1 MISFNMEKS
10 FFDEELI
17 KNKMIFQ
24 PSTKNSI
31 VDLEEDEPVCEDCE
45 IIFGQCPIE
54 SFSDEF
60 VWHPDKA
67 Y

>member
-1 MISFNMEKS
+1 MEKS
-10 FFDEELI
+10 FFDKELI

-24 PSTKNSI
+24 PSNKNSKI
-31 VDLEEDEPVCEDCE
+31 ILEETESVCEDCE
-45 IIFGQCPIE
+45 IILGGCVGGFHSE
-54 SFSDEF
+54 EF